1 LGAGRRKLVREDHF
15 LATFASFAIP
25 EKEDQPPA
33 EQHDKPDYQENYGD
47 EYSYGDWRR
56 RHVEQHK
63 VIFLLR

>member
-25 EKEDQPPA
+25 EKEDQPAA